1 MNRVYSKTVYLKK
14 KQPKQDK
21 KQNKTKI
28 NNNNRAY
35 NVNLNVYLGVGSQW
49 IALDKL

>member
-21 KQNKTKI
+21 KQNKIKI
-28 NNNNRAY
+28 NNNNEQ
-35 NVNLNVYLGVGSQW
+35 GIQCKS
-49 IALDKL
+49 